1 MTDILATLEEH
12 RFWVVIGF
20 GVIMLII
27 LAVYVR
33 NMLGNKAEEKKA
45 KARRA
50 KRKAA
55 AAGAAGAAVNYDAN
69 GMPLDDDDDGEFRDA
84 EHDDMEGDGES
95 VYKDWD

>member
-1 MTDILATLEEH
+1 MTDILATLEEY

-20 GVIMLII
+20 GVILLII
-27 LAVYVR
+27 LAVYVQ
-33 NMLGNKAEEKKA
+33 NMLGKKAEEKKA

-55 AAGAAGAAVNYDAN
+55 AAAGAPVNYDAN

-84 EHDDMEGDGES
+84 KQDDMEGDGES